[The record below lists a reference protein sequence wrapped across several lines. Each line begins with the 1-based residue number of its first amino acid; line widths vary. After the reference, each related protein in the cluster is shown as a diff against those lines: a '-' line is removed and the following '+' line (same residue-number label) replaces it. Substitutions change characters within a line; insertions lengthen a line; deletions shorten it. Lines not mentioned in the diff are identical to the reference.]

1 MSDCFFDRAG
11 ELLMVSYE
19 TLNPLLKGVASKA
32 SPSRERETASGGLE
46 LLWGF
51 GVYRVFIRDGRVS

>member
-1 MSDCFFDRAG
+1 
-11 ELLMVSYE
+11 MVSAYE
-19 TLNPLLKGVASKA
+19 TFNPLLKGVASKA